1 MSSASSVEEVLTRTL
16 KRAGELAIPEDL
28 YAPFRIVDQVGYGGS
43 RGEDSERHDRRSTRP
58 ALRVAVT
65 GIAAVIL
72 VAVGLVVLLTTAS
85 PSTTIQR
92 NRLSAVRGE
101 QLLCGN
107 RNCVVS
113 GHGPAPANPSGVSD
127 ARPAFGD
134 ALGATPVPPRGTWI
148 VASGGRFVRAIEGS
162 TGPVAHSAPGTVYLS
177 AGEGRYYRFA
187 TGREDGPLS
196 VVGHGVHTVTLKGV
210 GGSVYVLNLGTSQL
224 VAQR

>member
-1 MSSASSVEEVLTRTL
+1 MSPASSVEEVLTRTL

-28 YAPFRIVDQVGYGGS
+28 HAPLRIVDQVGYGGS
-43 RGEDSERHDRRSTRP
+43 RGDEDSGRLARRSTRP

-72 VAVGLVVLLTTAS
+72 VAVGLVVLLTAS

-92 NRLSAVRGE
+92 IRLSAVRGE
-101 QLLCGN
+101 ELLCGS

-113 GHGPAPANPSGVSD
+113 DNGPAPASPSGVSD
-127 ARPAFGD
+127 AGPAFGD

-148 VASGGRFVRAIEGS
+148 VASSDRFVRVIEGS
-162 TGPVAHSAPGTVYLS
+162 AGPPIHPAPGTVYLS

-187 TGREDGPLS
+187 TGRDDGPLS
-196 VVGHGVHTVTLKGV
+196 VVGHGVHTVTLNGV